1 METPAAAIRV
11 AERIPA
17 ADTPAAG
24 TTKKILSHATLRTT
38 APDIRPRRASATSV
52 NEEPADLKGSFAEKQ
67 MPSQSVSSA
76 GAEKRHVKPE
86 SSRVAGLADDM
97 RLADTEHLGLHATE
111 HQGGDLMRK
120 LGSLV
125 VLVLL
130 VGAPIAALP
139 NPSKD
144 GGNF

>member
-11 AERIPA
+11 AAGIPA
-17 ADTPAAG
+17 ADT
-24 TTKKILSHATLRTT
+24 TKKILNRATLRTT
-38 APDIRPRRASATSV
+38 APDIRPRRASATCV
-52 NEEPADLKGSFAEKQ
+52 NAEPADLKGLYAEKQ
-67 MPSQSVSSA
+67 MHSQSVSSA

-97 RLADTEHLGLHATE
+97 RLADTEHLGLRATE
-111 HQGGDLMRK
+111 HQGSNLMRK

-125 VLVLL
+125 ALVLF
-130 VGAPIAALP
+130 VGAFFAALP

-144 GGNF
+144 GDNF